1 MDRDTVIAKLKHHEA
16 ELRGLGVGALYL
28 FGSVAE
34 GKERPDSDVDLFFDP
49 TPDADFSLLELA
61 GLQVRLT
68 DALGV
73 EADVHMREYLNK
85 HIRRNAEAEAV
96 QVF

>member
-1 MDRDTVIAKLKHHEA
+1 MDRDTVIAKLKPHEA

-34 GKERPDSDVDLFFDP
+34 GKQRPDSDVDLFFDP
-49 TPDADFSLLELA
+49 TPDADLSLFEFV
-61 GLQVRLT
+61 GIKNRLT
-68 DALGV
+68 DTLGV
-73 EADVHMREYLNK
+73 EADLHLREGLNK

-96 QVF
+96 RVF